1 MKATSKTVMWWALIA
16 AIMVAVVP
24 SIQQESIS
32 WYAVGFSG
40 ALAGL
45 AWVTKNFKGKHL
57 TIVGI
62 IVSAGTNFFTAHPDP
77 SNITLEYVAKS
88 WIVPLVLQFVLAKA
102 VMNEVK
108 EA

>member
-1 MKATSKTVMWWALIA
+1 MWWALIA
-16 AIMVAVVP
+16 AILVAVVP

-45 AWVTKNFKGKHL
+45 AWVTKNFQGKYL

-62 IVSAGTNFFTAHPDP
+62 LLSAGTNFFTAHPDP
-77 SNITLEYVAKS
+77 SGITLEYVAKS
-88 WIVPLVLQFVLAKA
+88 WVLPLFLQFVLAKA
-102 VMNEVK
+102 AMNK
-108 EA
+108 ES